1 MCDGLLDLEQQ
12 ERKEGRKEKK
22 KAHGSRVRRE
32 GKRRNRSI
40 AHKTN
45 SICLRFVCVLTG
57 ICDWIPKGQE
67 T

>member
-1 MCDGLLDLEQQ
+1 VCDGLLDLEEQ

-32 GKRRNRSI
+32 GGRRNRSI